1 MAISLAQIR
10 DLLLPGLRGVAGKYK
25 DFPAVYPHMFK
36 TYKSDMALER
46 TAMMRYLPLAQQK
59 TEGGATVMDDNA
71 GERFIYQQEHLEVA
85 LGYRITRKSIDDN
98 LYKRQF
104 DPSNLGLQRSFLQYK
119 EIQGA
124 NVFNTGSVYN
134 PSVGGDGQPLFSAA
148 HPIDGGTVSN
158 TAGTAVDLNEAT
170 LLNAMVQ
177 ISSTFRDQAGLL
189 VNAQAQKLIIPP
201 ALEPVAA
208 RLVKTAL
215 RPGTA
220 DNDVNVIPV
229 VAGGLPGGYLR
240 NVYLTSQFAW
250 FLLTDQEGLAYM
262 ERIPFEMDMEVDFIT
277 DNLQVKAYER
287 FSFNYFD
294 PLSAWGTFPLS

>member
-1 MAISLAQIR
+1 MGISLAQIR

-25 DFPAVYPHMFK
+25 DFPAVYPHLFK

-46 TAMMRYLPLAQQK
+46 TAMMRYLPLAQVK
-59 TEGGATVMDDNA
+59 TEGAATVMDDNA
-71 GERFIYQQEHLEVA
+71 GERYIYNQEHLEVA
-85 LGYRITRKSIDDN
+85 LGYRITRKAIDDN

-104 DPSNLGLQRSFLQYK
+104 DPSNLGLQRSFLQFK
-119 EIQGA
+119 EIQAA
-124 NVFNTGSVYN
+124 NVFNGGSVYN
-134 PSVGGDGQPLFSAA
+134 AGVGGDGVSLYNTS

-158 TAGTAVDLNEAT
+158 TTSVAVDLNEAT

-189 VNAQAQKLIIPP
+189 INATAQKLLIPP

-208 RLVKTAL
+208 RLTKTAL

-220 DNDVNVIPV
+220 DNDVNVIPI
-229 VAGGLPGGYLR
+229 VAGGLPGGYIR

-250 FLLTDQEGLAYM
+250 FLLTDQDGLAYM
-262 ERIPFEMDMEVDFIT
+262 ERIPFEMDMEVDFLT

-294 PLSAWGTFPLS
+294 WTSTWGTFPTS